1 MFYYFTRH
9 LNTKKENKNR
19 IKNIIDICVYIYVAF
34 VHQDNLF
41 KVFETIVNI
50 RKTLNPITIYFEEP
64 ENN

>member
-9 LNTKKENKNR
+9 FNTNEENKNR
-19 IKNIIDICVYIYVAF
+19 IKNIIDFCVYIYVAF